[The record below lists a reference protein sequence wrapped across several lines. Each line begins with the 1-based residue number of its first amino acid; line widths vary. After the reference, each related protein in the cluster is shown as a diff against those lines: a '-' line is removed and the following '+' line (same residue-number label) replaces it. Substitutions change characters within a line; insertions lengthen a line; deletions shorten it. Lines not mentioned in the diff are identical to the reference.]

1 MAVRSL
7 HDTFYPLSLEGK
19 KFHEACECMGGTPIP
34 TVTSPP
40 SIASKRGVK
49 NDSGVERGSG
59 QVARS
64 PPPFR
69 SFRGMKIVY
78 APR

>member
-1 MAVRSL
+1 MYGRHPYTDRYIAALYSVK
-7 HDTFYPLSLEGK
+7 T
-19 KFHEACECMGGTPIP
+19 GG
-34 TVTSPP
+34 
-40 SIASKRGVK
+40 K
-49 NDSGVERGSG
+49 NDSGVENGSNGSTGGGG

-78 APR
+78 ALR